1 MSFRPYTASLLFG
14 LILLAGCGAE
24 EEPTSQPESQPSA
37 STEEAGSTEPSP
49 GESDSPVPVVLNQD
63 QAAGRQVY
71 ETVCWTCHGESGRGE
86 GPAVESGQV
95 PRPPDLT
102 SDEYASLTPAEL
114 QARFA
119 ELPNA
124 DPQHPHMRVVQ
135 SLLTEE
141 RFAQALT
148 YVPVLGYPAELPGA
162 AMRGRE
168 VYEFRCA
175 ACHGES
181 GEGDGPAAQILAT
194 PPADFTTD
202 TLIAAADFEGLFQRI
217 HDGGAGVHGSSMPP
231 WGALMTDPQIWDLVA
246 YIATFQDVS
255 FTPPTG

>member
-1 MSFRPYTASLLFG
+1 MSFRLHTASVLFG
-14 LILLAGCGAE
+14 LVLLVGCGGG
-24 EEPTSQPESQPSA
+24 EEPTSEPGSQSSA
-37 STEEAGSTEPSP
+37 TMQEEATDQSL
-49 GESDSPVPVVLNQD
+49 GETDPPVPVVLNQD
-63 QAAGRQVY
+63 QVAGRQVY

-95 PRPPDLT
+95 PQPPDLT
-102 SDEYASLTPAEL
+102 SDVYASATAEEL

-119 ELPNA
+119 ELPDA
-124 DPQHPHMRVVQ
+124 DPEHPHMRVVR

-148 YVPVLGYPAELPGA
+148 YVPILGYPAEVPGA

-168 VYEFRCA
+168 VYQFRCA
-175 ACHGES
+175 ACHGEA
-181 GEGDGPAAQILAT
+181 GEGDGPAADILAT

-202 TLIAAADFEGLFQRI
+202 TLIAAGDFESLFQRV

-231 WGALMTDPQIWDLVA
+231 WGVLMSDTQIWDLVA